1 MRTKILIVEDQFIE
15 ANNMQGIL
23 ERAGYKVTGIAR
35 SVPIALKAIEKEK
48 PDLVMLDIQLYGNLT
63 GIDLAGKLSEM
74 NIAFVYLSANS
85 NKPILEA
92 AKATKPYG
100 FLVKPFRAKDVLVM
114 LDVAWY
120 LHQHSQDETKITNTA
135 NKSGGNA
142 SGDLKKI
149 VGDSKAM
156 IDILNNVRCVSQYD
170 TSVLIL
176 GESGTGK
183 ELIAQGIHQLSNRK
197 FKPLVVVNCGALP
210 ANLIESELFGHE
222 KGSFT
227 GALNSRI
234 GKFEQADGGTI
245 FLDEIG
251 ELPLDLQVKFLRVLQ
266 EKEIERIGG
275 KSKKV
280 DVRVIAATNRNLD
293 DEIAAGRFRLDLY
306 YRLNI
311 FPILLPPL
319 RERRS
324 DILLLADYF
333 LKKYAD
339 KQERSITGFS
349 DEVIQIM
356 RQYSWPGNVRELENM
371 MERSV
376 LLSMGAIINTLV
388 LPKDKGKP
396 IIDIEEDKVKTMEE
410 NERDHILSILEKCEW
425 KVYGEGGAA
434 EVLNINVST
443 LNSRMK
449 KLGIDKKRYL

>member
-1 MRTKILIVEDQFIE
+1 
-15 ANNMQGIL
+15 
-23 ERAGYKVTGIAR
+23 
-35 SVPIALKAIEKEK
+35 
-48 PDLVMLDIQLYGNLT
+48 
-63 GIDLAGKLSEM
+63 
-74 NIAFVYLSANS
+74 
-85 NKPILEA
+85 
-92 AKATKPYG
+92 
-100 FLVKPFRAKDVLVM
+100 
-114 LDVAWY
+114 
-120 LHQHSQDETKITNTA
+120 
-135 NKSGGNA
+135 
-142 SGDLKKI
+142 
-149 VGDSKAM
+149 M
-156 IDILNNVRCVSQYD
+156 IDILNNVRNVSQFD

-183 ELIAQGIHQLSNRK
+183 ELIAQAIHQLSDRK
-197 FKPLVVVNCGALP
+197 SKPLVVVNCGALP

-222 KGSFT
+222 KGAFT

-280 DVRVIAATNRNLD
+280 DVRVIAATNRNLE
-293 DEIAAGRFRLDLY
+293 DEIAGGRFRLDLY

-324 DILLLADYF
+324 DIVLLAEYF

-339 KQERSITGFS
+339 KQGKTITGFS

-356 RQYSWPGNVRELENM
+356 LRYSWLGNVRELENM

-376 LLSMGAIINTLV
+376 LLSMGGLIISLM

-396 IIDIEEDKVKTMEE
+396 IIDDEETKVKTMEE
-410 NERDHILSILEKCEW
+410 NERDHILCILEKCEW

-434 EVLNINVST
+434 SLLNINVST

-449 KLGIDKKRYL
+449 KLGIDKKHYL